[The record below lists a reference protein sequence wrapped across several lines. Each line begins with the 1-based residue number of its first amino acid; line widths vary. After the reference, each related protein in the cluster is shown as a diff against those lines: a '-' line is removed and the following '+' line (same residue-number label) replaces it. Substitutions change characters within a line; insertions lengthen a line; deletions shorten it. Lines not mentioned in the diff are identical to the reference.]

1 MRRTGLPQDI
11 ADAIDRGA
19 FCQNKQIIDDFT
31 VNYYAWNIA
40 DDYFGPPVR
49 RSFES
54 VFLCRA

>member
-40 DDYFGPPVR
+40 DDYFGPPVP
-49 RSFES
+49 
-54 VFLCRA
+54 LL